1 MYVITNII
9 ISLLCL
15 MSCKHIIYKLKNL
28 FNDVCC
34 SVNCCLFFFNIQ
46 MRLEV
51 ARNVAILVTNT
62 GILVIVLVCRI
73 LVSLYCFQLS
83 FYVYRYFLLS
93 KNSTKK
99 LMDASVLYLPIFFN
113 CILLFIV
120 NDYVIILLSSSF

>member
-1 MYVITNII
+1 
-9 ISLLCL
+9 
-15 MSCKHIIYKLKNL
+15 
-28 FNDVCC
+28 
-34 SVNCCLFFFNIQ
+34 

-73 LVSLYCFQLS
+73 FVSLYYLYILS
-83 FYVYRYFLLS
+83 YLFRYFLLS

-113 CILLFIV
+113 S
-120 NDYVIILLSSSF
+120 ILLSIVKDYVFF